1 MVIDKSLLYKLV
13 DDLSKKYEFIEI
25 FPVNLLNS
33 DYKNSL
39 LTLLKK
45 HLPFNDHE
53 FTEKKYQDVQNF
65 LLEFPSRNNNLVNN
79 EQIKDLIAMFRVMR
93 TDSPDLTSYY
103 DDAGDYE
110 DMRQTYWVL
119 RDAQKKN
126 SDATIKRLL
135 EKSDIRALRKNT

>member
-1 MVIDKSLLYKLV
+1 MVEKA
-13 DDLSKKYEFIEI
+13 
-25 FPVNLLNS
+25 
-33 DYKNSL
+33 
-39 LTLLKK
+39 
-45 HLPFNDHE
+45 E

-79 EQIKDLIAMFRVMR
+79 EQIKDLVAMFRVMR

-103 DDAGDYE
+103 DDAGGYE